1 MNDDLNT
8 PLALSVL
15 YNLIT
20 ETNKL
25 ISQKKLDKKTA
36 TDILNLWNKINKVF
50 GLTIATPD
58 FALSEIPAEIK
69 NLAQEREQARQQK
82 DFQKSDDLRELI
94 RKKGYEIKDEK
105 EGYKVKK
112 V

>member
-1 MNDDLNT
+1 MDDDLNT

-15 YNLIT
+15 YDLIT

-25 ISQKKLDKKTA
+25 ISQEKLDKKTA
-36 TDILNLWNKINKVF
+36 ENILSLWNKMNKVF
-50 GLTIATPD
+50 GLTIKEKEI
-58 FALSEIPAEIK
+58 EIPAEIK
-69 NLAQEREQARQQK
+69 NLAREREQARQQK
-82 DFQKSDDLRELI
+82 NFQKSDDLRELI

-105 EGYKVKK
+105 TGYKMKK